1 MKKFL
6 LLTISALVLALSS
19 CKETVPEPTVK
30 AVAGEATENSL
41 SFTVTPTNAESGAYL
56 CVEGSQEISSA

>member
-30 AVAGEATENSL
+30 AVAGEATEAGRFFGKVVGRHKADGGL
-41 SFTVTPTNAESGAYL
+41 HIQRGGVDIAL
-56 CVEGSQEISSA
+56 